1 VEVGVLAQPVI
12 LLQVVPRV
20 DLVEVVQQ
28 EVQEDQQMELVL
40 QQVAQEMVR
49 QVEVVVVPPSLVQ
62 QV

>member
-1 VEVGVLAQPVI
+1 
-12 LLQVVPRV
+12 
-20 DLVEVVQQ
+20 VVQQ